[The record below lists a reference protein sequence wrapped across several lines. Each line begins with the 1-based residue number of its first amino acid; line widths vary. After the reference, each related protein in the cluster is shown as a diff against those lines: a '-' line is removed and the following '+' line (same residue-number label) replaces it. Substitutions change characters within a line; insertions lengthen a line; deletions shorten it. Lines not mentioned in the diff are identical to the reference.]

1 MQQDSVD
8 GHGPGPP
15 DPGIRGD
22 VIQDG
27 RAEAPGQQPSPVVGV
42 HPKSRQETSP
52 VDTNGRRI
60 AGGANGEQTTTT
72 VTDEGDEEESR
83 VETPETRSTRET
95 WGDKVRA
102 HAPNT
107 ECITEGMARK
117 SHMLEG
123 VWNPVHIKQLVGTL
137 MTDWTYTETKEW
149 TAEEIT
155 MRQEAQAPARACC
168 DDSVRAGTARENDIL
183 TAYLAGQLDLPL
195 PPNFLKET
203 MIGEHRAM
211 IEDMHEA
218 YLNATLTAVIPA
230 TVRLSRTTAHAVIF
244 RELFHANT
252 DRNSGQTMMRAFQR
266 DVKRLSYDGIQTLQV
281 VFYSRTAANR
291 WVGKA
296 MRLQKAVIVLR
307 DTQRAEGQEHTGLY
321 TEAQVFATFTDAKVL
336 DVEYARETRTNIYDN
351 RVNSLEA
358 LRELLRKHQP
368 QRQPPGLLTTVTI
381 DHGVSA
387 HAEGDIEEG
396 AAEQPREVREVKS
409 AALSQDADGFTTK
422 ETKRTKAAKLKKGKA
437 HTTET
442 VEGTQP
448 HAGKEVE
455 TKWSKKNKEQSG
467 SALNQAQEH
476 NARSRT
482 GVKNGA
488 GQTARAAK
496 PGKAPRKPTKRFE
509 QFQRHEALGQYSV
522 LADSDSEE
530 SDADAMDID
539 EQATV
544 AHHYYNAEGDDAP
557 Y

>member
-1 MQQDSVD
+1 M
-8 GHGPGPP
+8 
-15 DPGIRGD
+15 
-22 VIQDG
+22 
-27 RAEAPGQQPSPVVGV
+27 E
-42 HPKSRQETSP
+42 
-52 VDTNGRRI
+52 
-60 AGGANGEQTTTT
+60 
-72 VTDEGDEEESR
+72 
-83 VETPETRSTRET
+83 
-95 WGDKVRA
+95 
-102 HAPNT
+102 
-107 ECITEGMARK
+107 
-117 SHMLEG
+117 
-123 VWNPVHIKQLVGTL
+123 
-137 MTDWTYTETKEW
+137 
-149 TAEEIT
+149 
-155 MRQEAQAPARACC
+155 
-168 DDSVRAGTARENDIL
+168 
-183 TAYLAGQLDLPL
+183 
-195 PPNFLKET
+195 F
-203 MIGEHRAM
+203 
-211 IEDMHEA
+211 
-218 YLNATLTAVIPA
+218 
-230 TVRLSRTTAHAVIF
+230 
-244 RELFHANT
+244 
-252 DRNSGQTMMRAFQR
+252 
-266 DVKRLSYDGIQTLQV
+266 
-281 VFYSRTAANR
+281 
-291 WVGKA
+291 
-296 MRLQKAVIVLR
+296 
-307 DTQRAEGQEHTGLY
+307 
-321 TEAQVFATFTDAKVL
+321 
-336 DVEYARETRTNIYDN
+336 